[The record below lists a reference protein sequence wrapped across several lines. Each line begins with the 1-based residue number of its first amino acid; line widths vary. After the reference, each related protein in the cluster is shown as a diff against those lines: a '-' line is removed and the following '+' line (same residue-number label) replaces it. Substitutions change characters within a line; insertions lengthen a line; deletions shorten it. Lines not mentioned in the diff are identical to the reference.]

1 MLYIQ
6 KKGLRG
12 KDEMS
17 GVTVRIAT
25 VLLAACMAGP
35 PAGCRSTA
43 PSTAGPSRLPPEG
56 AAPRFP
62 AATSSTNEAVR
73 ITPFHRL
80 PPADGAP
87 GRIDLLATPRS
98 LLLDACYPPLA
109 ARHKLIW
116 DEDGLEWR
124 IRFPPRQYA
133 YAAVALRRPVSLDG
147 HYARMRLVFR
157 VKPARL
163 ATNLAV
169 GLVDRPAEGA
179 PVVADVSLSSYV
191 SNGGDGWTTVSIPL
205 RDFPHGAPARA
216 LGADLFA
223 QNDPAVFRPL
233 DWSIIQEIRII
244 SPQGHHPPAE
254 LSIRDI
260 RLQRL

>member
-1 MLYIQ
+1 
-6 KKGLRG
+6 
-12 KDEMS
+12 MS
-17 GVTVRIAT
+17 SVKAWSASI
-25 VLLAACMAGP
+25 LLAACLAMP
-35 PAGCRSTA
+35 FSGCRSTV
-43 PSTAGPSRLPPEG
+43 PSSAGPSPSLSEG
-56 AAPRFP
+56 ASRGFP
-62 AATSSTNEAVR
+62 VTASPTNHTVRQAT
-73 ITPFHRL
+73 FHRL
-80 PPADGAP
+80 PPADGTP

-169 GLVDRPAEGA
+169 GLVDRPVEGA
-179 PVVADVSLSSYV
+179 PVVADVLLSSYV
-191 SNGGDGWTTVSIPL
+191 ANGGDGWTTISIPL
-205 RDFPHGAPARA
+205 RDFPAGAPARA

-233 DWSIIQEIRII
+233 DWSLIQEIRII
-244 SPQGHHPPAE
+244 SPQGQHPPAE